1 MFDLDVQSAKTS
13 DEIKSK
19 IYRLMVFYIRQL
31 VILMEE
37 AFIENH
43 ADQ

>member
-1 MFDLDVQSAKTS
+1 MFDLDVQNVKWS

-19 IYRLMVFYIRQL
+19 IYKLIVFVIRQL
-31 VILMEE
+31 LILMEE
-37 AFIENH
+37 AFIDNH